1 MLIAIAFAAV
11 LAADAGPTAAPPPAS
26 EGVDPARAQ
35 ALAALPASDEDIRR
49 SLFEMLARDPE
60 RVVCSVRVGT
70 GSRQAR
76 TTCSSLRRW
85 FNARR
90 PDEIAEGKAPWQLV
104 EEIKDQRRK
113 ALMRM
118 RREG

>member
-1 MLIAIAFAAV
+1 ML
-11 LAADAGPTAAPPPAS
+11 
-26 EGVDPARAQ
+26 E
-35 ALAALPASDEDIRR
+35 
-49 SLFEMLARDPE
+49 RDPE
-60 RVVCSVRVGT
+60 RVLCSVRVGT
-70 GSRQAR
+70 GSRQPR
-76 TTCSSLRRW
+76 TTCSSIQRW

-104 EEIKDQRRK
+104 EEIKEQRRK